1 MAGVRSTVTT
11 RALRQSGLDPSR
23 FSVESLDRELAWRR
37 WFPDV
42 SGVDFTKDL
51 DDVTTEL
58 LFAGCVDFL
67 ESNLFIRVPGKG
79 RTEFRLREAQKLVLR
94 DWIRYRNTVALKA
107 RQIGFSTLVGAYCLW
122 LSFGYPDRQ
131 VIMLSKTERESIK
144 LLSKVKYNY
153 RGMPDWVRER
163 GPKVL
168 DRTKQVMTFGNDS
181 VIESLPSANDPA
193 RGESV
198 FLIVVDEWAF
208 LPNPEEAWASIEP
221 VTDIGGRVIGISTA
235 KGEGNFFHRLWL
247 DSQTRSNGFH
257 GIFFPWSAVESR
269 DDDWYAS
276 KRRQMEPWQLH
287 QEYPSN
293 PDEAFVG
300 SGNPVFD
307 LENIRRFRPER
318 TEMFTISAR
327 SRHAIDFIQVED
339 GPFHVWETPNDDEH
353 WSYVVGCDP
362 AQGEIHGDFTVAT
375 VVCVQTNQVVA
386 VWRGKMDPDLFGFE
400 VLPAIGWYY
409 RHAVICPEVNN
420 HGLTVLKALQRAGY
434 QRIYTRRTVTKR
446 YERPM
451 ESLGWLTTMGNKGWM
466 IDECAAFLR
475 ETGNVPYDV
484 MIAELRSYVR
494 DERNRMGGSP
504 HDDCVMSLAL
514 AVQAKKYAIVERIDK
529 ADDPS
534 KIRGSFGWWTK
545 QLEKPKGLAGARG
558 IRPLV

>member
-1 MAGVRSTVTT
+1 MAGGRSTST
-11 RALRQSGLDPSR
+11 RAALKAAGVDGSR
-23 FSVESLDRELAWRR
+23 YSVEQIDRELAWRS

-42 SGVDFTKDL
+42 SGVDFTSEL
-51 DDVTTEL
+51 DDVTTER
-58 LFAGCVDFL
+58 LFVGCVLFL
-67 ESNLFIRVPGKG
+67 EANLFIRVPGQGKVP
-79 RTEFRLREAQKLVLR
+79 FVLR
-94 DWIRYRNTVALKA
+94 DAQKAVLKDWIKYRHTVALKA

-122 LSFGYPDRQ
+122 ATFGYPDRQ

-144 LLSKVKYNY
+144 LLSKVKYNFK
-153 RGMPDWVRER
+153 GMPEWVRER

-168 DRTKQVMTFGNDS
+168 DRTKQVMTFDNDS

-247 DSQTRSNGFH
+247 DSQTHTNEFH
-257 GIFFPWSAVESR
+257 GIFFPWNAIAAR
-269 DDDWYAS
+269 DDAWYES
-276 KRRQMEPWQLH
+276 KKRSMEPWQLH

-307 LENIRRFRPER
+307 LENIRRFKSEAALG
-318 TEMFTISAR
+318 FTISAG
-327 SRHAIDFIQVED
+327 SKSSVELIEG
-339 GPFHVWETPNDDEH
+339 GPFLVWEAPNDEDK
-353 WSYVVGCDP
+353 WTYAVGCDP

-375 VVCVQTNQVVA
+375 VLCVQTNTVVA
-386 VWRGKMDPDLFGFE
+386 VWRGKMDPDVFGE
-400 VLPAIGWYY
+400 TVLPAIGWYY
-409 RHAVICPEVNN
+409 RNAVINPEVNN
-420 HGLTVLKALQRAGY
+420 HGLTVLKALQRAKY
-434 QRIYTRRTVTKR
+434 QRIMVRRTLTKR
-446 YERPM
+446 HERPL
-451 ESLGWLTTMGNKGWM
+451 ESLGWFTTGANKGFM

-475 ETGNVPYDV
+475 ETPNVPYDV

-514 AVQAKKYAIVERIDK
+514 AVQAKKYTVREHIDGSES
-529 ADDPS
+529 PL
-534 KIRGSFGWWTK
+534 KIKGSFGWWSH
-545 QLEKPKGLAGARG
+545 QLDKGKRRG
-558 IRPLV
+558 RDGLRPVFA

>member
-11 RALRQSGLDPSR
+11 RQLRQSGLDPSR
-23 FSVESLDRELAWRR
+23 FTVEALDRELAWRR
-37 WFPDV
+37 WFPSV
-42 SGVDFTKDL
+42 EGVDFTSNL
-51 DDVTTEL
+51 DDETTER
-58 LFAGCVDFL
+58 LFQGCVAFL
-67 ESNLFIRVPGKG
+67 EDNLFIRVPGQGK
-79 RTEFRLREAQKLVLR
+79 TPFRLRDAQKLVLR
-94 DWIRYRNTVALKA
+94 DWIRNRNTVALKA

-122 LSFGYPDRQ
+122 LTFGYPDRQ

-153 RGMPDWVRER
+153 RGMPEWVRER

-168 DRTKQVMTFGNDS
+168 DRTKQVMTFDNDS

-247 DSQTRSNGFH
+247 DSQTHVNNFH
-257 GIFFPWSAVESR
+257 GIFFPWWAVESR
-269 DDDWYAS
+269 DEAWYES

-307 LENIRRFRPER
+307 LENIRRFRPEG
-318 TEMFTISAR
+318 TETYTISAENR
-327 SRHAIDFIQVED
+327 YRVDIVQAED
-339 GPFHVWETPNDDEH
+339 GPFHVWETPNDEDR
-353 WSYVVGCDP
+353 WSYVIGCDP

-375 VVCVQTNQVVA
+375 VICVQTNSVVA
-386 VWRGKMDPDLFGFE
+386 VWRGKMDPDVFGFE

-409 RHAVICPEVNN
+409 RNAVICPEVNN
-420 HGLTVLKALQRAGY
+420 HGLTVLKALQRSGY
-434 QRIYTRRTVTKR
+434 QRIYVRRTLTKR
-446 YERPM
+446 YERQM
-451 ESLGWLTTMGNKGWM
+451 ESLGWLTTMGNKGWL

-475 ETGNVPYDV
+475 ETPNVPYDV

-494 DERNRMGGSP
+494 DERNRMSGSP

-514 AVQAKKYAIVERIDK
+514 AVQAKKYAIKERVDT
-529 ADDPS
+529 AGDPS

-545 QLEKPKGLAGARG
+545 QLEHKKKGAVRG